1 MEDILLEPVNY
12 YKRQKGKNIRKVLGD
27 LFGKLLGVS
36 SSNIE
41 LVNDITN
48 DFHNASLV
56 IDDIEDNGTL
66 RRNEQCAHLK
76 YGTPLSMNAGYYS
89 IFKSLTQI
97 TQNFRQETTNK
108 IISYLQY
115 LHEGQ
120 GMDIY
125 YTQNKVIPTLEE
137 YEKMMVYKTGYA
149 FIMNLELLMDKSTN
163 VIFRK
168 NYEKVK
174 HILILFSLFFQIRDD
189 YINLTDIDY
198 WREKGFCQDFDEEK
212 ISYLIT
218 YFHNEN
224 INNNN
229 QSTNPNISNINI
241 NIIEMMKD
249 KTKEGKIKI
258 IQIFHNAGLFD
269 AIYKKLLQLKH
280 TILSEM
286 NLEFIFNQL
295 PFHAFDINDIN
306 DINDI

>member
-12 YKRQKGKNIRKVLGD
+12 YKSQKGKNIRKVLGD

-36 SSNIE
+36 DTNIE

-48 DFHNASLV
+48 EFHNASLV

-66 RRNEQCAHLK
+66 RRNEPCAHLK
-76 YGTPLSMNAGYYS
+76 YGTPLSINAGYYS
-89 IFKSLTQI
+89 IFKSLNQI
-97 TQNFRQETTNK
+97 TQNFSQQTSNK
-108 IISYLQY
+108 IIKYLYY

-125 YTQNKVIPTLEE
+125 YTQNKIIPTLEE

-189 YINLTDIDY
+189 YINLTDLEY
-198 WREKGFCQDFDEEK
+198 WKEKGFCQDFDEEK

-224 INNNN
+224 IKNNNP
-229 QSTNPNISNINI
+229 NPNI
-241 NIIEMMKD
+241 IELMKD
-249 KTKEGKIKI
+249 KSKEGKIKI
-258 IQIFHNAGLFD
+258 IQIFNDSGLFD
-269 AIYKKLLQLKH
+269 SIYNKLLQLKQS
-280 TILSEM
+280 ILGEM

-295 PFHAFDINDIN
+295 SINPFDINDI
-306 DINDI
+306 DRF

>member
-12 YKRQKGKNIRKVLGD
+12 YKRQKGKNIRKILGD

-36 SSNIE
+36 ETNIE
-41 LVNDITN
+41 LINEITN

-66 RRNEQCAHLK
+66 RRNEPCAHLK
-76 YGTPLSMNAGYYS
+76 YGIPLSMNAGYYS

-97 TQNFRQETTNK
+97 TQNFNQQTTNK
-108 IISYLQY
+108 IIYYLQY

-189 YINLTDIDY
+189 YINLTDLEY
-198 WREKGFCQDFDEEK
+198 WISKGFCQDFDEEK

-224 INNNN
+224 INNNP
-229 QSTNPNISNINI
+229 STNP

-249 KTKEGKIKI
+249 KSKEGKIKI
-258 IQIFHNAGLFD
+258 IQIFNDSGLFD
-269 AIYKKLLQLKH
+269 TIYNKLLQLKQA
-280 TILSEM
+280 ILSEM
-286 NLEFIFNQL
+286 NLEFIFDQL
-295 PFHAFDINDIN
+295 PVKPFDINNIDKF
-306 DINDI
+306 

>member
-41 LVNDITN
+41 LVNKLIN

-66 RRNEQCAHLK
+66 RRNEPCAHLK
-76 YGTPLSMNAGYYS
+76 YGTPLSINAGYYS
-89 IFKSLTQI
+89 IFKTLMQI
-97 TQNFRQETTNK
+97 TQNFSQQTSNK
-108 IISYLQY
+108 IISYLHY

-125 YTQNKVIPTLEE
+125 YTQNKIIPTLEE

-149 FIMNLELLMDKSTN
+149 FIMNLELLMDKSRN
-163 VIFRK
+163 IIFRK

-189 YINLTDIDY
+189 YINLTDLNY
-198 WREKGFCQDFDEEK
+198 WKEKGFCQDFDEEK

-218 YFHNEN
+218 YFQNEN
-224 INNNN
+224 IKNNN
-229 QSTNPNISNINI
+229 QSTNPNI
-241 NIIEMMKD
+241 IEMMKD
-249 KTKEGKIKI
+249 KSKEGKIKI
-258 IQIFHNAGLFD
+258 IKVFYESGLFD
-269 AIYKKLLQLKH
+269 TIYNKLLQLKK
-280 TILSEM
+280 TILIEM
-286 NLEFIFNQL
+286 NLEFIFEQL
-295 PFHAFDINDIN
+295 SIKPFDINDI
-306 DINDI
+306 DRFFS

>member
-12 YKRQKGKNIRKVLGD
+12 YKKQKGKNIRKVLGD

-48 DFHNASLV
+48 DVHNASLV

-66 RRNEQCAHLK
+66 RRNQQCAHLK
-76 YGTPLSMNAGYYS
+76 YGTPLSINSGYYS
-89 IFKSLTQI
+89 IFKSLNQI
-97 TQNFRQETTNK
+97 TQNFSQQTSNK
-108 IISYLQY
+108 IIAYITKI
-115 LHEGQ
+115 HEGQ

-125 YTQNKVIPTLEE
+125 YTQHKDIPSLEE

-163 VIFRK
+163 VIFKK

-189 YINLTDIDY
+189 YINLTDLNY
-198 WREKGFCQDFDEEK
+198 WKEKGFCQDFDEEK

-224 INNNN
+224 IKN
-229 QSTNPNISNINI
+229 NISNP

-249 KTKEGKIKI
+249 KSKEGKIKI
-258 IQIFHNAGLFD
+258 IKIFNNSGLFD
-269 AIYKKLLQLKH
+269 IIYNKLLNLKQ

-286 NLEFIFNQL
+286 NLEFIFEQL
-295 PFHAFDINDIN
+295 SVKPFDINDI
-306 DINDI
+306 DRF

>member
-12 YKRQKGKNIRKVLGD
+12 YKRQKGKNIRKILGD

-41 LVNDITN
+41 LINEITN

-66 RRNEQCAHLK
+66 RRNEPCAHLK
-76 YGTPLSMNAGYYS
+76 YGIPLSMNAGYYS
-89 IFKSLTQI
+89 IFKSLNQI
-97 TQNFRQETTNK
+97 TENFRQETTNK
-108 IISYLQY
+108 IIYYLQY

-189 YINLTDIDY
+189 YINLTDLEY
-198 WREKGFCQDFDEEK
+198 WNSKGFCQDFDEEK

-229 QSTNPNISNINI
+229 QSTNPNI
-241 NIIEMMKD
+241 IEMMKD
-249 KTKEGKIKI
+249 KSKEGKIKI
-258 IQIFHNAGLFD
+258 IHIFYNSGLFD
-269 AIYKKLLQLKH
+269 AIYNKLLQLKQA
-280 TILSEM
+280 ILSEM
-286 NLEFIFNQL
+286 NLEFIFEQL
-295 PFHAFDINDIN
+295 SVKPFDINDIEKFYHL
-306 DINDI
+306 

>member
-66 RRNEQCAHLK
+66 RRNEPCAHLK
-76 YGTPLSMNAGYYS
+76 YGIPLSINSGYYS
-89 IFKSLTQI
+89 IFKSLNQI
-97 TQNFRQETTNK
+97 TQNFSQQTSNK
-108 IISYLQY
+108 IISYLHY

-137 YEKMMVYKTGYA
+137 YEKMVVYKTGYA

-174 HILILFSLFFQIRDD
+174 DILILFSLFFQIRDD

-198 WREKGFCQDFDEEK
+198 WKEKGFCQDFDEEK

-218 YFHNEN
+218 YFQNEN
-224 INNNN
+224 IKNNKP
-229 QSTNPNISNINI
+229 NPNI
-241 NIIEMMKD
+241 IELMKD
-249 KTKEGKIKI
+249 KSKEGKIKI
-258 IQIFHNAGLFD
+258 LQIFHNSGLFD
-269 AIYKKLLQLKH
+269 IIYNKLLQLKQ

-286 NLEFIFNQL
+286 NLEFIFEQL
-295 PFHAFDINDIN
+295 SVKPFDINDI
-306 DINDI
+306 DKF

>member
-36 SSNIE
+36 ETNIE
-41 LVNDITN
+41 LINDITN
-48 DFHNASLV
+48 DSHNASLV

-66 RRNEQCAHLK
+66 RRNEPCAHLK
-76 YGTPLSMNAGYYS
+76 YGTPLSINSGYYS
-89 IFKSLTQI
+89 IFKSLNQI
-97 TQNFRQETTNK
+97 TQNFSQQTSNK
-108 IISYLQY
+108 IIKYLYY

-168 NYEKVK
+168 NYEKIK
-174 HILILFSLFFQIRDD
+174 NTLILFSLFFQIRDD
-189 YINLTDIDY
+189 YINLTDVNY
-198 WREKGFCQDFDEEK
+198 WKEKGFCQDFDEEK

-224 INNNN
+224 IKNNKP
-229 QSTNPNISNINI
+229 NP

-249 KTKEGKIKI
+249 KSKEGKIKI
-258 IQIFHNAGLFD
+258 LQIFHNSGLFN
-269 AIYKKLLQLKH
+269 AIYNKLLQLKQK
-280 TILSEM
+280 ILQEM
-286 NLEFIFNQL
+286 NLEFIFDQL

-306 DINDI
+306 IF

>member
-1 MEDILLEPVNY
+1 MKDILLEPVNY
-12 YKRQKGKNIRKVLGD
+12 YKRQKGKNIRKVLCD

-36 SSNIE
+36 ETNIE
-41 LVNDITN
+41 LINEITN

-66 RRNEQCAHLK
+66 RRNEPCAHLK
-76 YGTPLSMNAGYYS
+76 YGTPLSINAGYYS

-108 IISYLQY
+108 IIEYLQY

-174 HILILFSLFFQIRDD
+174 DILILFSLFFQIRDD
-189 YINLTDIDY
+189 YINLTDINY
-198 WREKGFCQDFDEEK
+198 WNSKGFCQDFDEEK
-212 ISYLIT
+212 ISYLLT

-224 INNNN
+224 VK
-229 QSTNPNISNINI
+229 SDNPNNI
-241 NIIEMMKD
+241 NIIDMMKD

-258 IQIFHNAGLFD
+258 LQIFHESGLFD
-269 AIYKKLLQLKH
+269 AIYNKLLQLKQS
-280 TILSEM
+280 ILSEM

-295 PFHAFDINDIN
+295 SINPFDINDIEKF
-306 DINDI
+306 

>member
-27 LFGKLLGVS
+27 VFGKLLGVS

-48 DFHNASLV
+48 DVHNASLV

-66 RRNEQCAHLK
+66 RRNEMCAHLK
-76 YGTPLSMNAGYYS
+76 YGTPLCINAGYYS
-89 IFKSLTQI
+89 MFKSLTQI
-97 TQNFRQETTNK
+97 TQNFSQQTSNK
-108 IISYLQY
+108 IIAYITKI
-115 LHEGQ
+115 HEGQ

-125 YTQNKVIPTLEE
+125 YTQNKVIPPLEE

-149 FIMNLELLMDKSTN
+149 FIMNLELLMDKSRN

-174 HILILFSLFFQIRDD
+174 NILILFSLFFQIRDD
-189 YINLTDIDY
+189 YINLTDLNY
-198 WREKGFCQDFDEEK
+198 WKEKGFCQDFDEEK

-224 INNNN
+224 IKNNDK
-229 QSTNPNISNINI
+229 STNP

-249 KTKEGKIKI
+249 KSKEGKIKI
-258 IQIFHNAGLFD
+258 INIFHNSGLFD
-269 AIYKKLLQLKH
+269 VIYNKLLQLKQ
-280 TILSEM
+280 TILNEM
-286 NLEFIFNQL
+286 NFQFIFDQL
-295 PFHAFDINDIN
+295 SVKPFDISDI
-306 DINDI
+306 DRF

>member
-12 YKRQKGKNIRKVLGD
+12 YKRQKGKSIRKILGD

-36 SSNIE
+36 ETNIE

-66 RRNEQCAHLK
+66 RRNEPCAHLK
-76 YGTPLSMNAGYYS
+76 YGTPLTINAGYYS

-224 INNNN
+224 IKNNN
-229 QSTNPNISNINI
+229 QSTNPNI
-241 NIIEMMKD
+241 IEMMKD
-249 KTKEGKIKI
+249 KSKEGKIKI
-258 IQIFHNAGLFD
+258 INIFHNSGLFD
-269 AIYKKLLQLKH
+269 VIYNKLLQLKQ

-286 NLEFIFNQL
+286 NLEFIFKKL
-295 PFHAFDINDIN
+295 SIKPFDINDI
-306 DINDI
+306 DRF

>member
-12 YKRQKGKNIRKVLGD
+12 YKRQKGKNIRKILGD

-36 SSNIE
+36 NSNIE
-41 LVNDITN
+41 LVNNLIN

-56 IDDIEDNGTL
+56 IDDIEDNSLL
-66 RRNEQCAHLK
+66 RRNEPCAHLK
-76 YGTPLSMNAGYYS
+76 YGTPLSINSGYYS
-89 IFKSLTQI
+89 IFKTLMHI
-97 TQNFRQETTNK
+97 TQNFSQQTSNK
-108 IISYLQY
+108 IISYLHY

-125 YTQNKVIPTLEE
+125 YTQNKVIPNLEE

-218 YFHNEN
+218 YFHNQN
-224 INNNN
+224 IKNNNIY
-229 QSTNPNISNINI
+229 TKL

-249 KTKEGKIKI
+249 KSKEGKIKI
-258 IQIFHNAGLFD
+258 LQIFHNSGLFD
-269 AIYKKLLQLKH
+269 TIYKKLLQLREA
-280 TILSEM
+280 ILSEM
-286 NLEFIFNQL
+286 NLEFIFGQL
-295 PFHAFDINDIN
+295 SIKPFDINYIEKF
-306 DINDI
+306 

>member
-12 YKRQKGKNIRKVLGD
+12 YKRQKGKSIRKILGD

-36 SSNIE
+36 ISNIE

-48 DFHNASLV
+48 DVHNASLV

-66 RRNEQCAHLK
+66 RRNEPCAHLK
-76 YGTPLSMNAGYYS
+76 YGTSLSINSGYYS
-89 IFKSLTQI
+89 LFKSLNQI
-97 TQNFRQETTNK
+97 TQNFSQQTSNK
-108 IISYLQY
+108 IIAYITKI
-115 LHEGQ
+115 HEGQ

-125 YTQNKVIPTLEE
+125 YTQNKVIPSLEE

-174 HILILFSLFFQIRDD
+174 NILILFSLFFQIRDD
-189 YINLTDIDY
+189 YINLTDLNY
-198 WREKGFCQDFDEEK
+198 WKEKGFCQDFDEEK

-224 INNNN
+224 IKNNKP
-229 QSTNPNISNINI
+229 NPNI
-241 NIIEMMKD
+241 IELMKD
-249 KTKEGKIKI
+249 KSKEGKIKI
-258 IQIFHNAGLFD
+258 IKIFHEACLFD
-269 AIYKKLLQLKH
+269 IIHNKLLQLKQ

-286 NLEFIFNQL
+286 NLEFIFEQL
-295 PFHAFDINDIN
+295 SIKPFDVNDV
-306 DINDI
+306 DRF